1 MCIQYTHMNKSKYQ
15 FTIDPDEI
23 NESHKEFLS
32 KGRTLVD
39 TINDNIT
46 DETLKQLCMT
56 VIKNS
61 IIFANKQY
69 LLKFLKKRAPISHNN
84 KMFKTPQ
91 SPVMYGI
98 NSVYIGDNTVTK
110 IINYR
115 DNPEAEFDIVN
126 EIAMQIY
133 AQKLGK
139 KCNIYV
145 PKILNYGK
153 VILPAELL
161 HDIHMKYGVVHNET
175 CFYYVTME
183 KIDDTPLEYIANNAS
198 KEVCETL
205 INKANEASKCLTDN
219 NFYHNDFHA
228 NNVFVDENNEL
239 TLLDYGN
246 ATLYEEGYAKSTD
259 NNEKFGAN
267 KITVKCRNKGGS
279 GYKRSKR
286 SKRSNRWH
294 KRSNRSN
301 RSNKKNRMQ
310 SK

>member
-1 MCIQYTHMNKSKYQ
+1 MNKFKYQ

-23 NESHKEFLS
+23 NESHKEYMS
-32 KGRTLVD
+32 TSRSVID
-39 TINDNIT
+39 VINDNVT
-46 DETLKQLCMT
+46 DETLKQLCIT
-56 VIKNS
+56 VSKNS

-69 LLKFLKKRAPISHNN
+69 LLKFLKKRARISHNN

-91 SPVMYGI
+91 SPVMFGI

-110 IINYR
+110 IINYK
-115 DNPEAEFDIVN
+115 DNPESEFDIVN

-133 AQKLGK
+133 AQNLGK

-153 VILPAELL
+153 VILPGEML

-175 CFYYVTME
+175 CFFYVTME

-198 KEVCETL
+198 KEHCETV

-246 ATLYEEGYAKSTD
+246 ATLYEEGYAKSMD

-267 KITVKCRNKGGS
+267 KITVKCRNKGGR
-279 GYKRSKR
+279 GHKRSKQSGHKQ
-286 SKRSNRWH
+286 SK
-294 KRSNRSN
+294 
-301 RSNKKNRMQ
+301 RSNKKNNKRTR
-310 SK
+310 KTKI